1 MNKQELIHGATPVFK
16 SHPNQKVVFATTD
29 GQYFLNKAE
38 ADLHAS
44 TSSVEVVEIAAKEA
58 KVVEQ
63 PSPVNPA

>member
-58 KVVEQ
+58 KVVEPQ
-63 PSPVNPA
+63 SPVNPA